1 MWRDSASFVFV
12 FSQFEPRYCK
22 IYNNYW
28 LIHRL
33 RNVTWEWASYNASKS
48 GDLNYL
54 SIFVPPGNPMH
65 QLVSNLLST
74 VRCFVTVSGSF
85 VCFCLSFK
93 TPRIKYGSSIYISYH
108 ILYQKGN
115 PFEIEPL
122 DWKKIFYYKS
132 TATESPHSIL
142 QVQHVPLF
150 TVRNI
155 SKITMSLNQY
165 IFYKRTLLICF

>member
-85 VCFCLSFK
+85 VCFCLKRPDSKWFE
-93 TPRIKYGSSIYISYH
+93 H
-108 ILYQKGN
+108 LYQLSYSVSKGQ
-115 PFEIEPL
+115 PLFIITFEIEPL
-122 DWKKIFYYKS
+122 DWEKS
-132 TATESPHSIL
+132 FTINLL
-142 QVQHVPLF
+142 QPSLRIQYFKYNTFPYLLF
-150 TVRNI
+150 AI
-155 SKITMSLNQY
+155 
-165 IFYKRTLLICF
+165 

>member
-1 MWRDSASFVFV
+1 M
-12 FSQFEPRYCK
+12 
-22 IYNNYW
+22 
-28 LIHRL
+28 IHRL

-108 ILYQKGN
+108 ILYQKGK

>member
-1 MWRDSASFVFV
+1 M
-12 FSQFEPRYCK
+12 
-22 IYNNYW
+22 
-28 LIHRL
+28 IHRL

-74 VRCFVTVSGSF
+74 ARCFVTVSGSF
-85 VCFCLSFK
+85 VCFCLKRPESKWFE
-93 TPRIKYGSSIYISYH
+93 H
-108 ILYQKGN
+108 LYQLSYYVSKGQPIWN
-115 PFEIEPL
+115 RAVGL
-122 DWKKIFYYKS
+122 RKIFYYKS